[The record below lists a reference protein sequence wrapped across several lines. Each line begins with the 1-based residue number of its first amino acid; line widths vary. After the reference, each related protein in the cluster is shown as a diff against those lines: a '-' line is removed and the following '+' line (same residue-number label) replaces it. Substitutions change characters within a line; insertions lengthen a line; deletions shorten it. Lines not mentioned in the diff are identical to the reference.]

1 MALRLDKA
9 FSDTS
14 SQMENKSHGRW
25 KTRIPEFIR
34 NGHSRPFS
42 HGSSEL
48 SRPAHVQEAKDSEK
62 EQIGCRKTVTM
73 APVSRYMTDRSL
85 YTMRKPLI
93 SSQSWMPILKNP
105 STHEDSK
112 REAQMSYKSDFA
124 KKKEK
129 SLPKQSYR
137 DITDVSP
144 SYTFS
149 PPLSREDLDTSMSIS
164 DLWKWSHDEEPIFN
178 TSANK
183 RSQSSPPLASVSFT
197 APPVPKWISTP
208 RNTSHSSNHTSR
220 FTRKV
225 NTKTGEMEKGRDS
238 LLNTESSQY
247 LCKNH
252 PVGLKHMSPYQA
264 NYWAC
269 AIPNSMP
276 PSPNRKSPNWDPE
289 KEYQA
294 LLDYTYPLRPNM
306 ANKWSS
312 LESESLLRT
321 DPLVQDSGIEL
332 DHFCSSSTLSCL
344 DLSHGG
350 TGQGRYSPASG
361 QRSAEFQSLNL
372 KKLLHSRSSDGILS
386 SSLYSSLDQAGLS
399 VESLDCDWKQGVHYR
414 KFGIF
419 STFRSVPTFISSTH
433 ILPRPDSQG
442 EWDEE
447 FLRLPEQL
455 QELKVLTQQLRDIHA
470 QMSQPVTTSWESL
483 ESEIASLRSPPVV
496 GKQEPVV
503 DQRSEEGIEVERVS
517 ISESPL
523 QSEDHLEEAKEPD
536 ARMQMIS
543 QEMNRSSLRE
553 VEAIMD
559 QLSGISMSEIQ
570 RTVQTDQDEEENNES
585 LMQHIQAFCSNLE
598 KLIHWLYKVV
608 EKVEVLS
615 PPVVDLESVKASMAK
630 YKSFQEEV
638 QAHKPLTADVLQTGE
653 MLLHCMNS
661 ASPFLKE
668 TLVLIERQ
676 SRTLETHSEYLFSSI
691 LSATNCLTD
700 PRTQEASEGIS

>member
-14 SQMENKSHGRW
+14 SQMENKSHVRW

-62 EQIGCRKTVTM
+62 EQIGCKKTVTM
-73 APVSRYMTDRSL
+73 APVSRFMTDRSL

-93 SSQSWMPILKNP
+93 SSQSQMPILKNP

-112 REAQMSYKSDFA
+112 REAQMSYKSDSS
-124 KKKEK
+124 KKNEK
-129 SLPKQSYR
+129 SLPKQSSR
-137 DITDVSP
+137 DITDVSL

-149 PPLSREDLDTSMSIS
+149 PPLSKEDLDTSMSIS
-164 DLWKWSHDEEPIFN
+164 DLWPWSHDEEPIFN

-183 RSQSSPPLASVSFT
+183 RCLSSPPLASMSLT

-225 NTKTGEMEKGRDS
+225 NTKAGEMEKGRDS
-238 LLNTESSQY
+238 LVNTESSQY
-247 LCKNH
+247 LCKH
-252 PVGLKHMSPYQA
+252 ISPYQA

-294 LLDYTYPLRPNM
+294 LLDYTYPLRPNI

-312 LESESLLRT
+312 LESVSLLRT

-332 DHFCSSSTLSCL
+332 DHFCRSSTLSCL
-344 DLSHGG
+344 DLSQGG
-350 TGQGRYSPASG
+350 TEHGRYSPASG
-361 QRSAEFQSLNL
+361 QRSTEFRSVNL
-372 KKLLHSRSSDGILS
+372 KKPSHYKSSDGILS

-399 VESLDCDWKQGVHYR
+399 VENLDCDWKKGIHYR

-419 STFRSVPTFISSTH
+419 SAFRSAPTFISSTH

-442 EWDEE
+442 QWDEE

-455 QELKVLTQQLRDIHA
+455 QELQVLTQQLRDIHA

-483 ESEIASLRSPPVV
+483 ESEITSVRSPTVV
-496 GKQEPVV
+496 GKQKPVV
-503 DQRSEEGIEVERVS
+503 DQRSEEGNEVERESV
-517 ISESPL
+517 SESPL
-523 QSEDHLEEAKEPD
+523 QSEDHLEKAKELD
-536 ARMQMIS
+536 ARIKMIS
-543 QEMNRSSLRE
+543 RGMNRSSLRE
-553 VEAIMD
+553 MEAIMD
-559 QLSGISMSEIQ
+559 QLSGMSMSEIE
-570 RTVQTDQDEEENNES
+570 RTVQTDQDEEETNES
-585 LMQHIQAFCSNLE
+585 LMQHIQAFCSNLDE
-598 KLIHWLYKVV
+598 LIHWLYKVV

-615 PPVVDLESVKASMAK
+615 PPMVDLESVKASLAK
-630 YKSFQEEV
+630 YKIFQEEV

-668 TLVLIERQ
+668 TMVMIERQ
-676 SRTLETHSEYLFSSI
+676 SRTLETHSEYLLSSV
-691 LSATNCLTD
+691 LSAMDCLTD
-700 PRTQEASEGIS
+700 PRTQEASEGSS